1 MVTTAEIRK
10 RVEDADRD
18 RIKRR
23 ADAAEAIA
31 TAVEQRTKAR
41 DALAELEASIAAQVK
56 ASEAVMSLEELAE
69 FTGIPITELRSTGR
83 GTRSRKS
90 TRTTSPRGRS
100 RATPAELAPKRGDAR
115 GGTRSRRQQCRCFG
129 LTVHSW
135 PG

>member
-31 TAVEQRTKAR
+31 TAVEQRTNAR
-41 DALAELEASIAAQVK
+41 AALAELEASIAAQVK

-69 FTGIPITELRSTGR
+69 FTGIPVTELRSTSR
-83 GTRSRKS
+83 EARSRRS
-90 TRTTSPRGRS
+90 TRTTSPRS
-100 RATPAELAPKRGDAR
+100 RATPTAGRARTESAAAR
-115 GGTRSRRQQCRCFG
+115 GLASEAAAGSPA
-129 LTVHSW
+129 VSE
-135 PG
+135 

>member
-1 MVTTAEIRK
+1 MVTTAEIRQ

-31 TAVEQRTKAR
+31 TAVEQRTKACA
-41 DALAELEASIAAQVK
+41 ALAELEASIAAQVK

-69 FTGIPITELRSTGR
+69 FTGIPVTELRSTGR

-90 TRTTSPRGRS
+90 TRATSPRGRS
-100 RATPAELAPKRGDAR
+100 TRNAGRARTDSAAAPVEVPEVADSSVAV
-115 GGTRSRRQQCRCFG
+115 SD
-129 LTVHSW
+129 
-135 PG
+135 

>member
-1 MVTTAEIRK
+1 MVTTDEIRK

-41 DALAELEASIAAQVK
+41 AALAELEASIAAQVK
-56 ASEAVMSLEELAE
+56 DSEAVMSLDELAE
-69 FTGIPITELRSTGR
+69 FTGIPVTELRSTGR

-90 TRTTSPRGRS
+90 VRSSSPRGRS
-100 RATPAELAPKRGDAR
+100 TRTAGRTRTEGATAPAVASEAAAGSTAVAD
-115 GGTRSRRQQCRCFG
+115 
-129 LTVHSW
+129 
-135 PG
+135 